1 MENKKDFDKTE
12 RILLDILVRLKTGFE
27 ITNCNKTAAG
37 YLDSY
42 NIVKEQLINYNSD
55 LKVRKIYE
63 RNNI

>member
-42 NIVKEQLINYNSD
+42 NILEKMKNLPLVEI
-55 LKVRKIYE
+55 
-63 RNNI
+63 